1 VQRKRKG
8 LISLICDRLFV
19 PLFAINT
26 LFLFIKTHNNYEEAI
41 VSVQRGP
48 DDWAL
53 CFQDACPL
61 HEECQR
67 WLAGSYAPK
76 KMTVRPY
83 SYKVFALSGHC
94 FLLTV
99 LLSRR
104 DDKIS

>member
-1 VQRKRKG
+1 MKKQ
-8 LISLICDRLFV
+8 LFQFKEV
-19 PLFAINT
+19 PA
-26 LFLFIKTHNNYEEAI
+26 
-41 VSVQRGP
+41 
-48 DDWAL
+48 DWAL

-104 DDKIS
+104 GSDVVTPRQRSGLGKKVLLSWQDNIVITA